1 MIPQGSAVLMLAPM
15 RKLASCTA
23 LAAVCLLLSGCAL
36 PFYWQAIGGQLQL
49 MTNRTPIE
57 RILADPDAD
66 PALKAR
72 LSRVEEIRRFAVEE
86 LGLPDND
93 SYTSYVDIGRS
104 YVVWNVI
111 ATQEFSVEPERWCYP
126 FTGCVAYRGFFK
138 RERAE
143 RLRARLDRRG
153 LDTHIA
159 GAAAYSTLGFFADP
173 VLSTMIVGSDEYI
186 AATLFHELAH
196 QKLYIKGDSTLSE
209 AFASAVEEYGTQRWL
224 EHNGEQEALERYRRR
239 LVYRDGFA
247 ALVAAQQERLRS
259 VFARP
264 DPPDVM
270 RAAKEEAYR
279 VMREDYEALKEE
291 WGGVP
296 DYDAWFA
303 QPLNNA
309 MLASVATYRHW
320 LPGLR
325 WRLNEIGLEAFYVD
339 IERLAELELDERTAW
354 LEAWLEGRSA
364 PSRLPKT

>member
-1 MIPQGSAVLMLAPM
+1 VLMLASM
-15 RKLASCTA
+15 RKLALRA
-23 LAAVCLLLSGCAL
+23 AWAAVCLVLSGCAL

-49 MTNRTPIE
+49 MTNRTPID
-57 RILADPDAD
+57 RILEDPKQD
-66 PALKAR
+66 PVLKER
-72 LSRVEEIRRFAVEE
+72 LRRVAEIRRFAVEE
-86 LGLPDND
+86 LGLPDNE
-93 SYTSYVDIGRS
+93 SYTTYVDIGRP

-111 ATQEFSVEPERWCYP
+111 ATQEFAVDPERWCYP

-143 RLRARLDRRG
+143 RFRARLERRG

-159 GAAAYSTLGFFADP
+159 GAGAYSTLGFFADP

-196 QKLYIKGDSTLSE
+196 QKLYIRDDSTLSE

-224 EHNGEQEALERYRRR
+224 ERNEEQEALERYRQR
-239 LVYRDGFA
+239 LVYRDGFS
-247 ALVAAQQERLRS
+247 ALVAAQQQRLRA
-259 VFARP
+259 VFARS
-264 DPPDVM
+264 DPPEAM
-270 RAAKEEAYR
+270 RAAKEDAYR
-279 VMREDYEALKEE
+279 AMREDYEALKAR
-291 WGGVP
+291 WAGVR

-325 WRLNEIGLEAFYVD
+325 WRLGEVGLEAFYAD
-339 IERLAELELDERTAW
+339 MERLAELGHDERAAW
-354 LEAWLEGRSA
+354 LEAWLARRSA
-364 PSRLPKT
+364 PGRLSET